1 MPDISYFR
9 TLYIV
14 MHHIGNKARRPHCMD
29 DKPLFRLAVVYGIKH
44 LYGSVEIPWR
54 IGFMHEAALN
64 EGNIPDNVEWQE

>member
-1 MPDISYFR
+1 
-9 TLYIV
+9 
-14 MHHIGNKARRPHCMD
+14 MD

-54 IGFMHEAALN
+54 IGFIHEATLN